1 MDCFDPDPG
10 SDSEDSALMIDT
22 DSEIDDDKSKHI
34 CDNCGNEFMTATSL
48 KIHTK
53 KCMKTIEK
61 VEEKPELIVVQSEKE
76 STAQIGSETK
86 SGEDADQPID
96 LTTEAI
102 STPGDSK
109 KPKEVIKDLTID
121 SK

>member
-1 MDCFDPDPG
+1 MDLDGEALEDDLDLHLSDDEDEDMDCFDPDPG
-10 SDSEDSALMIDT
+10 SDPEDSALMIDT
-22 DSEIDDDKSKHI
+22 DSEIDDDNESKHI

-76 STAQIGSETK
+76 STAQILVVMK
-86 SGEDADQPID
+86 R
-96 LTTEAI
+96 
-102 STPGDSK
+102 
-109 KPKEVIKDLTID
+109 
-121 SK
+121 